1 VVNSEL
7 QALLAVQADDAVI
20 RGIEARR
27 SALAPKMALLDATQK
42 RAVEEVARTEAALER
57 ELSRQR
63 VLESRLA
70 ETRTLHEKYVSVLN
84 NAEKLREATAAAA
97 QVESTKRALADGESE
112 ALVISRRV
120 GDLRTALAAHR
131 EVLAQISH
139 EQGTAR
145 SEMEATLAAIDAE
158 LATARVKRQ
167 LSASGVGG
175 ALLSK
180 YDRIAA
186 RRQADVLIELRDFYC
201 SACDTAIPLQRRP
214 AFSTGSVIEPCEG
227 CGVLLFHQSGV

>member
-1 VVNSEL
+1 VVNREL
-7 QALLAVQADDAVI
+7 QALLAVQADDVVI
-20 RGIEARR
+20 REIDARR

-57 ELSRQR
+57 ELTRQR
-63 VLESRLA
+63 VLEARLA
-70 ETRTLHEKYVSVLN
+70 ETRTLHEKYVGVLN
-84 NAEKLREATAAAA
+84 NAEKLREATAAAS

-112 ALVISRRV
+112 ALVISRRI

-139 EQGTAR
+139 EQGNAR
-145 SEMEATLAAIDAE
+145 SEMEATLASIDAE

-167 LSASGVGG
+167 LSAGGVGP

-186 RRQADVLIELRDFYC
+186 RRQSEALIELRDFYC

>member
-1 VVNSEL
+1 M
-7 QALLAVQADDAVI
+7 VI
-20 RGIEARR
+20 REIDARR

-42 RAVEEVARTEAALER
+42 RAVEEVARTEASLER
-57 ELSRQR
+57 ELTRQR
-63 VLESRLA
+63 VLEARLA

-84 NAEKLREATAAAA
+84 NAEKLREATAAAS

-112 ALVISRRV
+112 ALVISRRI

-139 EQGTAR
+139 EQGAAR

-167 LSASGVGG
+167 LSAAGVGLG
-175 ALLSK
+175 LLSK

-186 RRQADVLIELRDFYC
+186 RRQSAALIELRDFYC

-227 CGVLLFHQSGV
+227 CGVLLFHQSGA